1 MRNLRPVLHDHPA
14 RASHLLNPLRLR
26 LGIAPRQT
34 HPENVH
40 PSQRQRARV
49 RRDGVAQRTVVIL
62 QDHIT
67 EHRRR
72 REIVNEI
79 RSQLPSVLSQKQVA
93 AAMGM
98 SRRLVDQLEISA
110 LWKIRMR
117 MREETK

>member
-1 MRNLRPVLHDHPA
+1 MP
-14 RASHLLNPLRLR
+14 
-26 LGIAPRQT
+26 
-34 HPENVH
+34 
-40 PSQRQRARV
+40 
-49 RRDGVAQRTVVIL
+49 
-62 QDHIT
+62 QDHMT

-79 RSQLPSVLSQKQVA
+79 RSQLPSVLTQKQVA

-117 MREETK
+117 MMEETK